1 MYTTWVMDQAV
12 VEVRAGNGGV
22 TVVLED
28 RGEIA
33 MPVLLQLTTAD
44 GTTVDADFDVEVW
57 EQGRAEVRVA
67 VEGKVTQVVVDAHQ
81 QLPDVN
87 RGDNGWTAGG

>member
-1 MYTTWVMDQAV
+1 VMDQAV
-12 VEVRAGNGGV
+12 VDVRSDGVGV

-33 MPVLLQLTTAD
+33 MPVLLELTTAD
-44 GTTVDADFDVEVW
+44 GQTVSAQFGVEIW
-57 EQGRAEVRVA
+57 EDGRAEVHVA
-67 VEGKVTQVVVDAHQ
+67 VDGTVTRVVIDVDE

-87 RGDNGWTAGG
+87 RGDNSWTAGG